1 MAFST
6 PSWQAMPQTTLMN
19 AVSGF
24 RHHAT
29 LCLSLRHKVSLS
41 RCALFLSWAIMGNH
55 WRFLTTDYNV
65 WFLEYVV
72 MTLSSMLARS
82 VFTIST
88 WRIQT
93 LRGDQEYWF
102 ESAWRRRPREAYN
115 ILRMYMSTLNIHD
128 LNVNV
133 ANYCG
138 LYFYIG
144 VSDSNK

>member
-55 WRFLTTDYNV
+55 GRFPTTDYNV
-65 WFLEYVV
+65 LLLESMHICVYIYIYIYICIHIYVYIYIYIYICMYHIHMHICV
-72 MTLSSMLARS
+72 YMCISMY
-82 VFTIST
+82 TYIYIYIYMCMIS
-88 WRIQT
+88 
-93 LRGDQEYWF
+93 
-102 ESAWRRRPREAYN
+102 
-115 ILRMYMSTLNIHD
+115 MYM
-128 LNVNV
+128 
-133 ANYCG
+133 
-138 LYFYIG
+138 
-144 VSDSNK
+144 